1 MDSLRIVLE
10 PVASLLNR
18 QIQAQTNARVLCESL
33 NGTSTAIQLRNT
45 AFVAYL
51 LIDSGQV
58 SLAGECGRQ
67 PDVTITG
74 SLLSLLQLAGSG
86 NEELIRRGDLKLM
99 GDAHVATQLQKLLA
113 LARPDAE
120 EELSRLVGDVAAHG
134 VSEVARG
141 IGRWGRDAG
150 SIFRQNLSEYL
161 QEESRAVPSRYEIE
175 RFRGRVE
182 LLRDDVARLEARIR
196 RMEGQSDAMQ
206 ARK

>member
-1 MDSLRIVLE
+1 MDSLRIVLS

-18 QIQAQTNARVLCESL
+18 QIQAQTNARMLCESL
-33 NGTSTAIQLRNT
+33 NGTTTSIQLRST
-45 AFVAYL
+45 PLVAYL

-58 SLAGECGRQ
+58 TLAAASDRQ
-67 PDVTITG
+67 PDVAITG
-74 SLLSLLQLAGSG
+74 SLFSLLQLAGSG
-86 NEELIRRGDLKLM
+86 NEELIRRGDLELT
-99 GDAHVATQLQKLLA
+99 GDAHVAGQLQKLLA

-134 VSEVARG
+134 IGEFARG

-150 SIFRQNLSEYL
+150 GTLRQNLSEYL
-161 QEESRAVPSRYEIE
+161 QEESRAVPSRYEID

-196 RMEGQSDAMQ
+196 RLEHAPDPALV
-206 ARK
+206 AK

>member
-1 MDSLRIVLE
+1 MDSLRIVLS

-18 QIQAQTNARVLCESL
+18 QIQAQTNARMLCESL
-33 NGTSTAIQLRNT
+33 NGTTTSIQLRST
-45 AFVAYL
+45 PLVAYL

-58 SLAGECGRQ
+58 TLAAASDRL
-67 PDVTITG
+67 PDVAITG
-74 SLLSLLQLAGSG
+74 SLFSLLQLAGSG
-86 NEELIRRGDLKLM
+86 NEELIRRGDLELT
-99 GDAHVATQLQKLLA
+99 GDAHVAGQLQKLLA

-134 VSEVARG
+134 IGEFARG

-150 SIFRQNLSEYL
+150 GTLRQNLSEYL
-161 QEESRAVPSRYEIE
+161 QEESRAVPSRYEID

-196 RMEGQSDAMQ
+196 RLEHAPDPALV
-206 ARK
+206 AK